1 MNKNDEKIKHI
12 SVMNS
17 FPNGIFTASNYKTSL
32 EHRKKYPIKKGGGK
46 MLNIVSPQL
55 LTLVH
60 VKEK

>member
-32 EHRKKYPIKKGGGK
+32 EHRKKYPIKKGGG
-46 MLNIVSPQL
+46 
-55 LTLVH
+55 
-60 VKEK
+60 EDA